1 MNNQDPR
8 PDPNAAPPINCPAGA
23 DWRELQPQVVI
34 PKTIDEAE
42 VIGFCGYLTAELP
55 QLHGIHPQRVL
66 DAWER
71 YKAARA
77 SGFTGLFI
85 DQNGEG

>member
-1 MNNQDPR
+1 MGSDEAFPR
-8 PDPNAAPPINCPAGA
+8 DLACQQPPV
-23 DWRELQPQVVI
+23 LV

-42 VIGFCGYLTAELP
+42 VIGFCGFLTAELP
-55 QLHGIHPQRVL
+55 ELHKIHPQRVL

-77 SGFTGLFI
+77 EGFAGVFADEHESGDGA
-85 DQNGEG
+85 